1 MKEIKRSEIYFASL
15 DPVKGCEQGGT
26 RPVLILQNEMGNEYS
41 PMTIVAPITKRRKKK
56 LPTHVKVCFDG
67 TDEKRTVLLEQMR
80 AIDKSR
86 LTEYIDK
93 LDKKSMAK
101 IDRAIVVSLGIKIRR
116 KKRP

>member
-26 RPVLILQNEMGNEYS
+26 RPVLVIQNEMGNEYS

-67 TDEKRTVLLEQMR
+67 TDEKRTVLLEQLR

-86 LTEYIDK
+86 LVEFVDRLDDESMDK
-93 LDKKSMAK
+93 V
-101 IDRAIVVSLGIKIRR
+101 DRAIVVSLGIKYLEE
-116 KKRP
+116 KLL